1 VFVDESG
8 IGEHPQRE
16 FGRAPRGEAVT
27 GTKPG
32 KRPGRI
38 NVIGALCVAAHLCM
52 ECYRHATTAEFFEHW
67 FETRLLEAIPWGEG
81 YTIILDNASFHR
93 KKALR
98 KLARGKVRLLFLPP
112 YSPDYNRIEKTW
124 ANMKRFLRGNL
135 DRCVSVEFAVYAY
148 FAFSGI

>member
-38 NVIGALCVAAHLCM
+38 NVIGALCVAMHLCM

-67 FETRLLEAIPWGEG
+67 FETRLFEAIPWGEG
-81 YTIILDNASFHR
+81 YTVILDNAGFRR

-98 KLARGKVRLLFLPP
+98 KLARAAVPSSVLAGLQQDREDLGEHETLFAWQLGQMRLG
-112 YSPDYNRIEKTW
+112 RIEPIL
-124 ANMKRFLRGNL
+124 LR
-135 DRCVSVEFAVYAY
+135 A
-148 FAFSGI
+148 